1 MKPRNKKRKTRLHQ
15 AENSRLRRAQQA
27 RADLVKMGLL
37 EDSGVRRDGGIVWR
51 LTPKGIE
58 LTQQNPDL
66 VAARKTRTKFQSD
79 GPSRSKACRQPARPA
94 Y

>member
-27 RADLVKMGLL
+27 RAYLVKMGLL
-37 EDSGVRRDGGIVWR
+37 EDSGVRRDGGTVWR

-66 VAARKTRTKFQSD
+66 VAALLER
-79 GPSRSKACRQPARPA
+79 GPEDTD
-94 Y
+94 

>member
-1 MKPRNKKRKTRLHQ
+1 MSSDPSMEIKMKPRNKKRKTRLHQ
-15 AENSRLRRAQQA
+15 AANSQLRRAQQA

-66 VAARKTRTKFQSD
+66 VAALLER
-79 GPSRSKACRQPARPA
+79 GPEDTD
-94 Y
+94 